1 REARELEGVHADAHV
16 VIVLD
21 RVDAVAVLE
30 GAAAVIQ
37 VVAVAVA
44 ALRGKAGRADAVGR
58 HALLGA
64 EAREE
69 ALEVGVRLGLTGARL
84 EADEVGNRDR
94 GQNADDGNHDHELDE
109 GKAGLL
115 AALRHDDDS
124 LVKDGESP
132 YQQST

>member
-44 ALRGKAGRADAVGR
+44 ALRGEAGRADAVGG

-64 EAREE
+64 ETREE
-69 ALEVGVRLGLTGARL
+69 ALEVGVRLRLTGTRL
-84 EADEVGNRDR
+84 EADEVRDGDGR
-94 GQNADDGNHDHELDE
+94 QDADDGN
-109 GKAGLL
+109 
-115 AALRHDDDS
+115 
-124 LVKDGESP
+124 
-132 YQQST
+132 